1 MMQNYVVYREDL
13 GKAPLDRLNLYNSF
27 FARDSKF
34 RPIPISPENI
44 DVKVHQIVTFYNYL
58 RTPTKI
64 FGCIDKQGFHPAH
77 FRESPDV
84 TNGLSID
91 DCIVISAQGFLL
103 QLTDEKKFYELGQLI
118 PKTDIITMGAVTLEK
133 TRFSV
138 VTSILVDDDYRDE
151 LSDLFVPSEN
161 SWLDISE
168 VKELIKDFWM
178 YDFL

>member
-1 MMQNYVVYREDL
+1 MQNYVVFREEL
-13 GKAPLDRLNLYNSF
+13 GQAPLDRLNLYNSF
-27 FARDSKF
+27 FARDSKY
-34 RPIPISPENI
+34 RPFALPIKNI
-44 DVKVHQIVTFYNYL
+44 DPKEHQIVTFYNFL
-58 RTPTKI
+58 RSPTKI
-64 FGCIDKQGFHPAH
+64 FGTIENNHFYPAH

-84 TNGLSID
+84 TNGLTID
-91 DCIVISAQGFLL
+91 DCIVIAAQGLL
-103 QLTDEKKFYELGQLI
+103 LHLTEEKRLYELGQLI
-118 PKTDIITMGAVTLEK
+118 PKTDIITLGAVSLEK

-151 LSDLFVPSEN
+151 LSNLFVPSEN